1 MDNYKVLLTTSGIG
15 SRLGEL
21 TNFTN
26 KALVRV
32 GDKPSIS
39 HIIDSYPKEV
49 EIVVTLGYYGNHV
62 SDFLKLIY
70 PDRKITFVEVPN
82 FEGEGSSQGL
92 SMLQAAEHLQC
103 PFIFNACDT
112 IVKEKIP
119 SPETNWVAGHSK
131 EDNSQYRTIEKQG
144 SKFIKFKE
152 KGESMHTDLSYIGL
166 CGIKDYMY
174 FWNELETILE
184 TSSSPVV
191 SDCHVINRMAIIYN
205 LDFEVSECHTW
216 LDIGNTN
223 ELSASREKIDSE
235 LEVLDKA
242 EENIYFIDG
251 SVVKFFHDE
260 KISNRRVARANVLK
274 GLVPEITGHRNNF
287 YKYKKVEGKPFAKT
301 VDEEKFK
308 SFLEWASKDL
318 WQPLPAPSRETL
330 SSACSNF
337 YFDKTIERIAKLE
350 KATGIEDKEEV
361 INNMYCRP
369 VKEILVNLDKY
380 RLTEGIPCKFHGDCV
395 FDNMIEK
402 DGKITLIDWRQ
413 EFGGEKEFGDVY
425 YDLAKLN
432 HGLTFNIASS
442 NHYSVDFSPSGVEVD
457 IFRSDKLVRCKQILY
472 DFLTKHEYDIKK
484 VEILT
489 SLIWVNMSPL
499 HEGDLKTFLFY
510 FGKFYLNKYYVS

>member
-21 TNFTN
+21 TDFTN
-26 KALVRV
+26 KALVRL

-39 HIIDSYPKEV
+39 HIIDSYHKDI

-62 SDFLKLIY
+62 SDFLKLVY
-70 PDRKITFVEVPN
+70 PDRKITFVDVPN
-82 FEGEGSSQGL
+82 FQGEGSSQGL
-92 SMLQAAEHLQC
+92 SMFQASEHLQC

-119 SPETNWVAGHSK
+119 SPEANWVAGYSK
-131 EDNSQYRTIEKQG
+131 RDNSQYRTIEKQG
-144 SKFIKFKE
+144 SKLIKFKE

-166 CGIKDYMY
+166 CGIKDYMF
-174 FWNELETILE
+174 FWNELESILA

-191 SDCHVINRMAIIYN
+191 SDCHVINRMTTIYN
-205 LDFEVSECHTW
+205 LDFEVSECQTW

-223 ELSASREKIDSE
+223 ELNASRERTDSE
-235 LEVLDKA
+235 LEVLDKV
-242 EENIYFIDG
+242 EENIYLIDG
-251 SVVKFFHDE
+251 SIVKFFHDE
-260 KISNRRVARANVLK
+260 KISNRRVSRANKLR
-274 GLVPEITGHRNNF
+274 GLAPSITGHRNNF
-287 YKYKKVEGKPFAKT
+287 YKYDRVDGQSFAKT
-301 VDEEKFK
+301 INEEKLK
-308 SFLEWASKDL
+308 SFLKWCSGDL
-318 WQPLPAPSRETL
+318 WKPKPGTEEFKET
-330 SSACSNF
+330 CSNF

-361 INNMYCRP
+361 INNTYCRP

-380 RLTEGIPCKFHGDCV
+380 RLTEGVPCKFHGDCV
-395 FDNMIEK
+395 PDNIIEK
-402 DGKITLIDWRQ
+402 DGKFTLIDWRQ
-413 EFGGEKEFGDVY
+413 EVGGGEGGDVY

-432 HGLTFNIASS
+432 HGLTFDIASS
-442 NHYSVDFSPSGVEVD
+442 NHYKVDFNKEGIEVD
-457 IFRSDKLVRCKQILY
+457 IFRSDKLARCREVLY
-472 DFLTKHEYDIKK
+472 DFLREYDYDIKK

-489 SLIWVNMSPL
+489 SLIWINMAPL